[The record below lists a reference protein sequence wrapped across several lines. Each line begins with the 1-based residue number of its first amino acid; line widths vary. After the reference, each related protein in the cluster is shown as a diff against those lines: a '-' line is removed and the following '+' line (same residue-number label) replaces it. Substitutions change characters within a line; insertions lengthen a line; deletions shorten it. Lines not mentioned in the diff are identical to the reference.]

1 MDWLSTGMQILLA
14 GLTIWKDERAGEF
27 KRRVIELK
35 TIIMEERIKP
45 VYTKGMQSGTFR
57 NDVIIGHAERELL
70 ILSNAFTSSV
80 V

>member
-35 TIIMEERIKP
+35 TTIMQERIKP
-45 VYTKGMQSGTFR
+45 IYIKGMKDGSYR
-57 NDVIIGHAERELL
+57 NDVIIDHAERELL
-70 ILSNAFTSSV
+70 IISSTFTSSV